1 MVNYMEIKATTRDVN
16 NVLGLY
22 YGHVKFDKVAV
33 FFWSLR
39 NPHQNKNSGSKK
51 TTLGLYVRCI

>member
-22 YGHVKFDKVAV
+22 YGHVKFDKAAV

-39 NPHQNKNSGSKK
+39 NPHQK
-51 TTLGLYVRCI
+51 